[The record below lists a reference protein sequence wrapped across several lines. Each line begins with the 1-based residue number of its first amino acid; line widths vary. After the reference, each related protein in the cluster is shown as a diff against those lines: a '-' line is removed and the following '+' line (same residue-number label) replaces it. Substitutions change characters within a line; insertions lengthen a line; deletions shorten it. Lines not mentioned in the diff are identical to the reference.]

1 MEIAYMLLLAPAV
14 VWVAVMAIELFLH
27 FNDPLRRFY
36 APRQRHQSVRF
47 RRAAFSRAP
56 RLIKKTAPRAAP
68 LPYRDLPSRPINI
81 HGRMVAIK
89 ADFDRAVGHAGMISR
104 GE

>member
-1 MEIAYMLLLAPAV
+1 MEIAYMFLLAPTV
-14 VWVAVMAIELFLH
+14 VWVAMMAIKLFLY

-36 APRQRHQSVRF
+36 APRQRHRPVRSKS
-47 RRAAFSRAP
+47 AQFSRAP

-81 HGRMVAIK
+81 HRRMVAIK
-89 ADFDRAVGHAGMISR
+89 TDFDRAVGHAGMISR